1 MNMRAR
7 ALLDSELDELNQSV
21 LALSSMVDKAI
32 GDAVDSLMDNNVAQ
46 AEAIILGDSDINRLR
61 FHIEEKAYVI
71 LSTQQP
77 LARDLRTVIAA
88 IHFAVELERIGD
100 HAAGIARIV
109 TRIGEMGRPLVVAG
123 MTGLDAPAEFAGEE
137 SPPAAGETS
146 VNGETPADGQSADDG
161 PSPAD
166 EVIAAESGL
175 PVQESE
181 LRQDEEPAVRLKFSR
196 LPKMTKRARDMLQ
209 RAIEAY
215 IERDVAKA
223 NTIVKRDHKIDNQY
237 RKFFTEAMAAMQSDH
252 PGELPTYIL
261 WVAHNLERIGDRTT
275 NLAERVIFMVT
286 GQYTEVLEEYD

>member
-21 LALSSMVDKAI
+21 LALGSMVDSAI
-32 GDAVDSLMDNNVAQ
+32 GEAVDCLMTNDIAR
-46 AEAIILGDSDINRLR
+46 AEAVIAGDSDINRLR
-61 FHIEEKAYVI
+61 FHIEEKSYVI

-109 TRIGEMGRPLVVAG
+109 TRMGDMGRPLASGV
-123 MTGLDAPAEFAGEE
+123 MTGQEAFDALAEEALLAEGEATE
-137 SPPAAGETS
+137 EGAAPLPPEAPVASQPPAA
-146 VNGETPADGQSADDG
+146 
-161 PSPAD
+161 
-166 EVIAAESGL
+166 
-175 PVQESE
+175 
-181 LRQDEEPAVRLKFSR
+181 EEPAIEPDEPRRRLKFSR
-196 LPKMTKRARDMLQ
+196 LPKMTKRVRAMLQ

-215 IERDVAKA
+215 IERDVVKA
-223 NTIVKRDHKIDNQY
+223 NTLIKRDSKIDNQY
-237 RKFFTEAMAAMQSDH
+237 RKFFTEAMAEMRADH